1 MNRLLRSWWTRSAL
15 LLLILAL
22 AGYWAGWRLLQSQWL
37 AGQIRLR
44 AIAEVERATGGRAE
58 LNGFTFDWRLW
69 RATFD
74 GFVLH
79 GTEPAGAPP
88 LVEVPRAA
96 IDLKV
101 LSFIQKKVNVA
112 AIRLERPQVHLIRDA
127 EGRWNF
133 PEPAARLGSKSP
145 VETVLD
151 LAIGELVIQGA
162 QIHYEDAVVPID
174 LRSHDFV
181 AQLRF
186 ERSVRAYSGNF
197 AMRRSTLAQ
206 PLAVPVQFD
215 LQGPIRIDSAGLAMH
230 GVDASVGKSA
240 LRGNVTLSNWRTPQ
254 LTLDGDGTVHV
265 ADLHK
270 PLRLPI
276 QPAGTLSVK
285 GQLTAGSGDWHA
297 AGDLAASGIAYAVRG
312 IRINGV
318 NATAAWAAAP
328 GLVTLDRLRATALG
342 GSFTGSARI
351 ANGSRFQVEGN
362 AAGLELARLYAL
374 PPQTAQSG
382 VPLVWSGAVSGPVK
396 VEGVPNS
403 FRASGSLLVT
413 PPAAPAP
420 GSQPVSGALTATY
433 ESAGNRLQIE
443 SGHMELPHTRLTV
456 QGDLFQQ
463 LRFSLLT
470 SDLDDLLPALRMATA
485 TPPSRLPVSLNQGQL
500 LVEGAWNGSIEQGRV
515 TGRLES
521 GPATVKGH
529 AFDRLETSFDA
540 ASTQFS
546 LRDFRLHA
554 SGASLEGEG
563 TIGLDAWR
571 PVDSGRLSGVVRL
584 KAPQLTPVLALAGYS
599 SLPLSGAVNATL
611 HLEGAYGS
619 PAASGTVEVSNLT
632 AWGEK
637 IQSLKAEFHATPAD
651 FDIPVVTLAAGP
663 GRATASASAQA
674 PGGDWNS
681 ATIQF
686 KSSGRGF
693 TLEQWQYLQSIRK
706 GFRGSLN
713 TDASI
718 VFRLVNGKPRISS
731 IEGGIRVPD
740 LLIDNRPLGEVTG
753 RFATQNQTVTLR
765 AEAIAGGA
773 RADGVT
779 EWSLGSSGFGLGQFN
794 FRNLTLA
801 TLQDLGVIDPSVT
814 LPARGIFEGEIGF
827 SGPILDPS
835 SWSANLKLTRA
846 ELRPNLTNGQKVE
859 AEANRFAIRNNGP
872 LLAFVDKEGIRLTTA
887 HMVGEGTDV
896 QVSGTVG
903 VRGRSPLNLNIL
915 GRMNLPALSILEPDL
930 LATGQA
936 QVDVQ
941 IRGGFQQPQIL
952 GTMGLQSASFYLQG
966 IPNGLEKVNGTV
978 RFDRNRATIEKFS
991 ALTGGGELTLRGFV
1005 GFSTSQLIYRL
1016 NAHASRVRIRYPEAV
1031 STTFDGDLNL
1041 TGTSA
1046 QSLLSGTIV
1055 VDRLGLNP
1063 KTDLGSILADAARSA
1078 PADPIQ
1084 NRALRGMQLDVKIET
1099 SPDAEL
1105 QTSLTRDI
1113 SPEADLRLR
1122 GTAARPTLLGR
1133 VSINEG
1139 EVQFFGNQY
1148 RITRGEVGFFNPTK
1162 IEPVLNLDLETRARG
1177 ITVTINLS
1185 GPPNKLNISYR
1196 SDPPLQSNE
1205 IVALLTVGRAP
1216 SSTTTS
1222 NTPSNQGS
1230 SLMQS
1235 GGNSLLGAAISAP
1248 LSGPINNRLQR
1259 FFGVSRI
1266 KIDPELN
1273 TITNTPQARLTIEQ
1287 QLSREITVTYI
1298 TNLNRTQ
1305 NQIVRL
1311 QWDFSRDFSVL
1322 AVRDENGIFGIDFQ
1336 YRKRF
1341 K

>member
-1 MNRLLRSWWTRSAL
+1 MRRLLRSWWTRSAGML
-15 LLLILAL
+15 LLLAL
-22 AGYWAGWRLLQSQWL
+22 AGYWAGWRLLQSEWL

-44 AIAEVERATGGRAE
+44 AIAEVEKATGGRAE
-58 LNGFTFDWRLW
+58 LKGFSFDWRLW

-79 GTEPAGAPP
+79 GAEPAGSPP
-88 LVEVPRAA
+88 LVEVPRAV
-96 IDLKV
+96 IGLKV
-101 LSFIQKKVNVA
+101 LSFVQKKVNVA
-112 AIRLERPQVHLIRDA
+112 TIRLERPRAHLIRDA
-127 EGRWNF
+127 QGRWNF
-133 PEPAARLGSKSP
+133 PEPPALRRSKSP
-145 VETVLD
+145 VETILD
-151 LAIGELVIQGA
+151 LAIGELSIQGA
-162 QIHYEDAVVPID
+162 EIHYEDAIVPVD
-174 LRSHDFV
+174 LRAHDFV
-181 AQLRF
+181 ANLRY
-186 ERSVRAYSGNF
+186 ERLGRAYAGSF
-197 AMRRSTLAQ
+197 SMRRSWLAQ

-215 LQGPIRIDSAGLAMH
+215 LQGPVRIDAAGFTMPAVEATV
-230 GVDASVGKSA
+230 GNGAVRAS
-240 LRGNVTLSNWRTPQ
+240 VTLSDWRTPR
-254 LTLDGDGTVHV
+254 LAIEGGGEVHV
-265 ADLHK
+265 ADLHR

-276 QPAGTLSVK
+276 QPSGVVRVK
-285 GQLTAGSGDWHA
+285 GQLSAASDGWRASGE
-297 AGDLAASGIAYAVRG
+297 LAATGLAYAARG
-312 IRINGV
+312 IRIGGW
-318 NATAAWAAAP
+318 NATSNWTAAP
-328 GLVTLDRLRATALG
+328 GLITLDGLRATALG

-351 ANGSRFQVEGN
+351 ANGSRFHVEGN
-362 AAGLELARLYAL
+362 ASGLELASLYAL
-374 PPQTAQSG
+374 PPQTARSG
-382 VPLVWSGAVSGPVK
+382 VPLVWSGAVSGPVLA
-396 VEGVPNS
+396 EGIPDS
-403 FRASGSLLVT
+403 FTATANLAIT
-413 PPAAPAP
+413 PPAAATP
-420 GSQPVSGALTATY
+420 GRQPIGGAVRATY
-433 ESAGNRLQIE
+433 ESAANRLHIE
-443 SGHMELPHTRLTV
+443 SGHLELPHTRLTV
-456 QGDLFQQ
+456 QGDLSRQ

-470 SDLDDLLPALRMATA
+470 SDLDDLLPALRMASA
-485 TPPSRLPVSLNQGQL
+485 TPPASLPVSLNQGQL
-500 LVEGAWNGSIEQGRV
+500 LVEGAWNGSLDDGRL

-521 GPATVKGH
+521 GPATVQGRPIEH
-529 AFDRLETSFDA
+529 LETSFEA
-540 ASTQFS
+540 APTLLS
-546 LRDFRLHA
+546 LRELRLRA
-554 SGASLEGEG
+554 AGASLAGAG
-563 TIGLDAWR
+563 SLGLDAWR
-571 PVDSGRLSGVVRL
+571 PTAAGRLSGAFVL
-584 KAPQLTPVLALAGYS
+584 KAPQFAPVLALAGYG

-611 HLEGAYGS
+611 HLEGTYGS
-619 PAASGTVEVSNLT
+619 PAGTGSLEASNIT

-637 IQSLKAEFHATPAD
+637 IQSVKAEFHATPSD
-651 FDIPVVTLAAGP
+651 FDIPMVTLAAGP

-674 PGGDWNS
+674 PSGDWNS
-681 ATIQF
+681 ASIQF
-686 KSSGRGF
+686 KGSGRGF

-706 GFRGSLN
+706 GFRGSLHSDVN
-713 TDASI
+713 CSL
-718 VFRLVNGKPRISS
+718 RLVNGKLRVSS
-731 IEGGIRVPD
+731 VEGGIQVPD
-740 LLIDNRPLGEVTG
+740 LLIENRPLGELNG
-753 RFATQNQTVTLR
+753 KFSTQNQTVTLR

-779 EWSLGSSGFGLGQFN
+779 EWSLGSSGFGLGQFS

-801 TLQDLGVIDPSVT
+801 TLQDLGVIDPSVQ

-827 SGPILDPS
+827 SGPILDPA

-846 ELRPNLTNGQKVE
+846 ELRPNLANGQRAE
-859 AEANRFAIRNNGP
+859 SEANRFAIRNNGP
-872 LLAFVDKEGIRLTTA
+872 LLAFVDRDGIRLTTA

-952 GTMGLQSASFYLQG
+952 GAMGLQSASFYLRG
-966 IPNGLEKVNGTV
+966 IPNGLEKVNGSV

-1046 QSLLSGTIV
+1046 QSLLSGAIV

-1063 KTDLGSILADAARSA
+1063 KTDLGSILADAARST

-1222 NTPSNQGS
+1222 NTPSSQGG
-1230 SLMQS
+1230 SLTQS
-1235 GGNSLLGAAISAP
+1235 AGNSLLGAAISAP

>member
-1 MNRLLRSWWTRSAL
+1 MLC
-15 LLLILAL
+15 ILAL

-58 LNGFTFDWRLW
+58 LKAFSFDWRLW

-79 GTEPAGAPP
+79 GAESAGAPP
-88 LVEVPRAA
+88 LVEVPRAV
-96 IDLKV
+96 IDLKI
-101 LSFIQKKVNVA
+101 LSFVQKKVNVA
-112 AIRLERPQVHLIRDA
+112 AIRLERPRAHLIRDA
-127 EGRWNF
+127 QGRWNF
-133 PEPAARLGSKSP
+133 PEPPALRRSKSP
-145 VETVLD
+145 VETILD
-151 LAIGELVIQGA
+151 LAIGELAIQGA
-162 QIHYEDAVVPID
+162 EIHYEDAIVPVD
-174 LRSHDFV
+174 LRAHDFV
-181 AQLRF
+181 ASLRY
-186 ERSVRAYSGNF
+186 ERLGRAYAGSF
-197 AMRRSTLAQ
+197 SMRRSTLAQ

-215 LQGPIRIDSAGLAMH
+215 LQGPVRIGAAGFTMRAVEAAV
-230 GVDASVGKSA
+230 GNSTVRAS
-240 LRGNVTLSNWRTPQ
+240 VTLSDWRTPR
-254 LTLDGDGTVHV
+254 LAIEGGGEVHV
-265 ADLHK
+265 ADLHR
-270 PLRLPI
+270 PLRLPV
-276 QPAGTLSVK
+276 QPSGVVRVK
-285 GQLTAGSGDWHA
+285 GQLSAASDGWRASGE
-297 AGDLAASGIAYAVRG
+297 LAATGLAYAARG
-312 IRINGV
+312 IRIGGWNTTS
-318 NATAAWAAAP
+318 NWAAAP
-328 GLVTLDRLRATALG
+328 GLITLDGLRATALG

-351 ANGSRFQVEGN
+351 ASGSRFHVEGN
-362 AAGLELARLYAL
+362 ASGLELASLYAL
-374 PPQTAQSG
+374 PPQTARSG
-382 VPLVWSGAVSGPVK
+382 IPLVWSGTVSGPVRA
-396 VEGVPNS
+396 EGIPDRFTATAN
-403 FRASGSLLVT
+403 LTIT
-413 PPAAPAP
+413 PPAAATP
-420 GSQPVSGALTATY
+420 GRQPIGGALDATY
-433 ESAGNRLQIE
+433 ESAGNRLHIE
-443 SGHMELPHTRLTV
+443 SGHLELPHTRLTV
-456 QGDLFQQ
+456 QGDLSRQ

-470 SDLDDLLPALRMATA
+470 SDLDDLLPALRMASA
-485 TPPSRLPVSLNQGQL
+485 TPPTSLPVSLNQGQL
-500 LVEGAWNGSIEQGRV
+500 LVEGAWNGSLDDGRV

-521 GPATVKGH
+521 GPATVQGRPIEH
-529 AFDRLETSFDA
+529 LETSFEA
-540 ASTQFS
+540 APTLLS
-546 LRDFRLHA
+546 LRGLRLRA
-554 SGASLEGEG
+554 AGASLEGAG
-563 TIGLDAWR
+563 SLGLDAWR
-571 PVDSGRLSGVVRL
+571 PTAAGRLSGAFGL
-584 KAPQLTPVLALAGYS
+584 KAPQLAPVLALAGYG
-599 SLPLSGAVNATL
+599 SLPLSGAANATL
-611 HLEGAYGS
+611 HLEGTYGS
-619 PAASGTVEVSNLT
+619 PAGTGSLEASNIT

-637 IQSLKAEFHATPAD
+637 IQSVKAEFHATPSD
-651 FDIPVVTLAAGP
+651 FDVPMVTLAAGP
-663 GRATASASAQA
+663 GRATASASVQA

-681 ATIQF
+681 ASIQF
-686 KSSGRGF
+686 KGSGRGF
-693 TLEQWQYLQSIRK
+693 TLEQWRYLQSIRK
-706 GFRGSLN
+706 GFRGSLHSDVN
-713 TDASI
+713 CSL
-718 VFRLVNGKPRISS
+718 RLVNGKLRVSS
-731 IEGGIRVPD
+731 VEGGIQVPD
-740 LLIDNRPLGEVTG
+740 LLIENRPLGELNG
-753 RFATQNQTVTLR
+753 RFSTQNQTVTLR

-779 EWSLGSSGFGLGQFN
+779 EWSLGSSGFGLGQFS

-827 SGPILDPS
+827 SGPILDPA

-846 ELRPNLTNGQKVE
+846 ELRPNLANGQRAE
-859 AEANRFAIRNNGP
+859 SEANRFAIRNNGP
-872 LLAFVDKEGIRLTTA
+872 LLAFVDRDGIRLTTA

-952 GTMGLQSASFYLQG
+952 GAMGLQSASFYLRG
-966 IPNGLEKVNGTV
+966 IPNGLEKVNGSV

-1046 QSLLSGTIV
+1046 QSLLSGAIV

-1063 KTDLGSILADAARSA
+1063 KTDLGSILADAARST

-1222 NTPSNQGS
+1222 NTPSSQGG
-1230 SLMQS
+1230 SLTQS